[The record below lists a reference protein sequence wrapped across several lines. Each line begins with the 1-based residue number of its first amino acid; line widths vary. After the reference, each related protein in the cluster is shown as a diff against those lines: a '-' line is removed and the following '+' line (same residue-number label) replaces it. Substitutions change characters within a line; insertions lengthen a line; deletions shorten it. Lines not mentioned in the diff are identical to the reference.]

1 MFVVVVLKID
11 HVTVDKRFVSFNWTD
26 AVGPKGVKYIVRYTK
41 YDKEGR
47 GTLVNLE
54 TAHRSITVRGLT
66 PYTQY
71 IFTLLRDSLVSK
83 GSAVSLTRKTRSDVP
98 SAPVDVTARSN
109 DSWVLINWQVPL
121 YPNGEIQTYKVLYT
135 TDNTQRDEDRIP
147 KDVGGMH
154 LITVLHPLLNTRK
167 SFFTHP
173 PTHHAPSLYECV
185 DFFFPLVNVFPSP
198 DSRSVSAF
206 RTPPP
211 PVV

>member
-71 IFTLLRDSLVSK
+71 TFTLLRDSLVSK

-147 KDVGGMH
+147 KDVGGML

-167 SFFTHP
+167 SLPTHP
-173 PTHHAPSLYECV
+173 PT
-185 DFFFPLVNVFPSP
+185 
-198 DSRSVSAF
+198 
-206 RTPPP
+206 TPPP
-211 PVV
+211 CTSVWIFSFLWSMFSPLPTLGV